1 MENDPREI
9 ELDFN
14 NSAEK
19 DSSEVAGPVENAG
32 LAAGENINPAAA
44 AAAAAVED
52 DAVPVPAKNPAAD
65 ALADMPRSWQPMNRP
80 YGTPPLA
87 NNPVREK
94 VSAVELTISGK
105 SYGTALR
112 VLREHHQVSYKELEQ
127 ATLIQKHYLEAL
139 ENENLSAL
147 PPLAYVIAFIRSL
160 CKFYKLS
167 SETGDQMVAKL
178 KTQLEYTCNA
188 EMINSLDVDDSGAE
202 VNERRI
208 KRIVFGF
215 AGIVLLLVV
224 VIISVL
230 LLTRESS
237 KPQIT
242 VVENPD
248 GKVQHFDPNT
258 IYPLL
263 EPPTL
268 DLPKLPVAE

>member
-1 MENDPREI
+1 
-9 ELDFN
+9 
-14 NSAEK
+14 
-19 DSSEVAGPVENAG
+19 
-32 LAAGENINPAAA
+32 
-44 AAAAAVED
+44 
-52 DAVPVPAKNPAAD
+52 
-65 ALADMPRSWQPMNRP
+65 
-80 YGTPPLA
+80 
-87 NNPVREK
+87 
-94 VSAVELTISGK
+94 
-105 SYGTALR
+105 
-112 VLREHHQVSYKELEQ
+112 
-127 ATLIQKHYLEAL
+127 
-139 ENENLSAL
+139 
-147 PPLAYVIAFIRSL
+147 
-160 CKFYKLS
+160 
-167 SETGDQMVAKL
+167 
-178 KTQLEYTCNA
+178 
-188 EMINSLDVDDSGAE
+188 MINSLDVDDSGAE